1 MIDQATTMDKILITN
16 LHVKTL
22 LGVYEKE
29 RRKPQEVLINISLCV
44 DTREAG
50 KKDDIRASVDY
61 AELVDKVR
69 SLVSK
74 SARFTVEALAED
86 IAQTCLRY
94 SKVTEAQVSVEKP
107 GILKGVE
114 KVGVEINRS
123 RS

>member
-86 IAQTCLRY
+86 IAQTCLRT
-94 SKVTEAQVSVEKP
+94 SKVTEAQVRVEKP

-114 KVGVEINRS
+114 KVGVEIIRS